1 MQQAR
6 RDIWTPAAGALAA
19 VTFVV
24 GLLFI
29 ADSPDDND
37 TDAQILAWYGDHGHR
52 VGIVVGAFLLA
63 FCGLFFLWFAGGL
76 RQRLRAA
83 EGPGGRL
90 THIAFGGAVVFVAM
104 LWIGAAALAAV
115 PAGQELGNLPPLQTA
130 DIARYLGSVGFGSIL
145 LFGAF
150 GAIALIDA
158 VSIVIRRTG
167 ILPMWLAYLGFVA
180 AVVLLFAVV
189 FIPIVA
195 LPIWVLA
202 TSVVLFR
209 LPSVEAEPVV
219 VVPTPPPG

>member
-6 RDIWTPAAGALAA
+6 RDMWTPTAGVLAA
-19 VTFVV
+19 ITFVV
-24 GLLFI
+24 GLIFI
-29 ADSPDDND
+29 SDSPDDTD
-37 TDAQILAWYGDHGHR
+37 TDAQVLAWYADHGHR

-76 RQRLRAA
+76 RQCLRAA

-90 THIAFGGAVVFVAM
+90 TQIAFGGAVAFIAM
-104 LWIGAAALAAV
+104 LWIGTAALAAV
-115 PAGQELGNLPPLQTA
+115 QAGQELGDLPALKAA
-130 DIARYLGSVGFGSIL
+130 DVARYLGSVGFGSIL
-145 LFGAF
+145 LFAAF

-158 VSIVIRRTG
+158 ASIVIMRTG
-167 ILPMWLAYLGFVA
+167 ILPKWLAWLGFVA

-189 FIPIVA
+189 FIPMVA

-202 TSVVLFR
+202 TSIVLFR

-219 VVPTPPPG
+219 AVPTPPG